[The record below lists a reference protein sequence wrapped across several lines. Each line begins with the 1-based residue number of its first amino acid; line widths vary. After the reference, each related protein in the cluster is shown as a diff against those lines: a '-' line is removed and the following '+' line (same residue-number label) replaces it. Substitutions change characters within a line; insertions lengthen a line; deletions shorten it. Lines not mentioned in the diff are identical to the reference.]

1 MQVVIQEPIDD
12 GSQLGTGVKSAG
24 LLGGIG
30 AEQVVEGVPAGNV
43 LGDQAGTGELAEQLA
58 CLHDVQAGEAGGG

>member
-1 MQVVIQEPIDD
+1 MAARCPRR
-12 GSQLGTGVKSAG
+12 GSERAG

-43 LGDQAGTGELAEQLA
+43 LGDQAGTGELPEQSARLGG
-58 CLHDVQAGEAGGG
+58 VQARPGWRRPAR